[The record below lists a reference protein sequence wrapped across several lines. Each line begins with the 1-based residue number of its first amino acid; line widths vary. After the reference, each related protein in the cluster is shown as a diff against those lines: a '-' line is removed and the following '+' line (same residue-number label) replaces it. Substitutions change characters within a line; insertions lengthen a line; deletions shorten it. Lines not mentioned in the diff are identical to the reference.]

1 VVLVILDE
9 NVPHAIG
16 PVFGERGHDVVNA
29 IDLLDPGI
37 PDDVIARLADAHA
50 AVVITWNRRDFRR
63 LSALVPADNVR
74 RFRSLSWIA
83 FRCRE
88 SRGPERARRWMAGI
102 EFHLQLASQRRDSR
116 LMIDIT
122 DTTFTVLG

>member
-16 PVFGERGHDVVNA
+16 PVFGGRGHEVVNA
-29 IDLLDPGI
+29 SDVLTRGT
-37 PDDVIARLADAHA
+37 PDDVIAKLADVHA
-50 AVVITWNRRDFRR
+50 AVIITWNRRDFRR
-63 LSALVPADNVR
+63 LSALVPVDNVR

-83 FRCRE
+83 FHCRE
-88 SRGPERARRWMAGI
+88 SRGAERVRRWLAAI

>member
-1 VVLVILDE
+1 VLVIVDE
-9 NVPHAIG
+9 NVPRAVG
-16 PVFGERGHDVVNA
+16 PVFGDRGHDVVN
-29 IDLLDPGI
+29 ILNIMVPGT
-37 PDDVIARLADAHA
+37 PDERIAELADVHA
-50 AVVITWNRRDFRR
+50 AVVITWNRRDFRN
-63 LSALVPADNVR
+63 LAALVPMDNVR
-74 RFRSLSWIA
+74 RFRNLSWIA

-88 SRGPERARRWMAGI
+88 SRGAERARRWMAAI